1 MIAEKY
7 MPRYT
12 IEDYK
17 LWEGDWELIDG
28 VPFAMTP
35 SPFGK
40 HQKILGNIATIL
52 NMEKSKCKD
61 KASYSVYVELDWIV
75 NNETVVRPDVS
86 VLCEEVEE
94 YIKTPPEAVFEVISK
109 STAVK
114 DEKIKFELYRD
125 EKVKYY
131 VIVYPELKKVRAF
144 ELSNNRYEKIF
155 DNDKG
160 FLKLTLCECDVE
172 ISVEKLFE

>member
-12 IEDYK
+12 IEDYR

-40 HQKILGNIATIL
+40 HQKITAKITHYLLKEI
-52 NMEKSKCKD
+52 EKCKKSK
-61 KASYSVYVELDWIV
+61 ANVYIELDWIV

-86 VLCEEVEE
+86 VMCEEVEE
-94 YIKTPPEAVFEVISK
+94 YIKTPPEAVFEVVSK

-114 DEKIKFELYRD
+114 DEKIKFELYRY

-160 FLKLTLCECDVE
+160 FLKLTLCQCDVE

>member
-40 HQKILGNIATIL
+40 HQKITAKITHYLLKEI
-52 NMEKSKCKD
+52 EKCK
-61 KASYSVYVELDWIV
+61 KSRVNVYVELDWIV
-75 NNETVVRPDVS
+75 NSETVVRPDVS
-86 VLCEEVEE
+86 VMCEEVEE
-94 YIKTPPEAVFEVISK
+94 YIKTPPEAVFEVVSK
-109 STAVK
+109 STAIK

-160 FLKLTLCECDVE
+160 LLKLNLCKCDVE